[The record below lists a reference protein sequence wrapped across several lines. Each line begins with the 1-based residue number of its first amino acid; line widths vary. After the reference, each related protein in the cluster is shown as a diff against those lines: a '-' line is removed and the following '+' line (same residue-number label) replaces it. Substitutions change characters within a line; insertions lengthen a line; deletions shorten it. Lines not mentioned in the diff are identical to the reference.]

1 MTDLAKA
8 YGELVLV
15 QEYSEM
21 IPKLDQTNEDTR
33 ECMLN
38 LFRLDALNRI
48 KLDIGTWLEGG
59 YLNP

>member
-21 IPKLDQTNEDTR
+21 IPKLD
-33 ECMLN
+33 
-38 LFRLDALNRI
+38 
-48 KLDIGTWLEGG
+48 
-59 YLNP
+59 